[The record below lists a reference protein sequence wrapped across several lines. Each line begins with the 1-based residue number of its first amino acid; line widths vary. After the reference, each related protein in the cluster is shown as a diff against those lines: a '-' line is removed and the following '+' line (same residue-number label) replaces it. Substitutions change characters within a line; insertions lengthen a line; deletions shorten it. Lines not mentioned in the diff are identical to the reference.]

1 MGLRGPKPGE
11 KKGGRVKGTPN
22 KLPAFLKEAIL
33 AAATAAGDKMQ
44 AKIPEHLRAE
54 GLVHYLTSQAVA
66 NPNSFMALLGK
77 VLPLTLAGDPN
88 NPLEVVQKIE
98 RAIIPEDRWQ
108 DPADSDGP
116 SIRSVN

>member
-44 AKIPEHLRAE
+44 SKIPEHLRTE
-54 GLVHYLTSQAVA
+54 GLVHYLTSQAVT
-66 NPNSFMALLGK
+66 NPNAFMALLGK

-108 DPADSDGP
+108 DSADSDGP
-116 SIRSVN
+116 GIRSVN